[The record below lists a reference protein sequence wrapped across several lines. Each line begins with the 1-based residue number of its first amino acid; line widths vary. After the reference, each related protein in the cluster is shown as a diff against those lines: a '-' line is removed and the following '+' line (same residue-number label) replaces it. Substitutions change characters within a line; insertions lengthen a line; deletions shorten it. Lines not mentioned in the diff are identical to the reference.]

1 MDRDG
6 TDKGT
11 VPHEDADRLLAL
23 QELRDLGRIHDD
35 TYDVEAARLVGARHT
50 DDAPHK
56 SAEGPTNPA
65 AARRRLSFFG
75 RFVNQQP

>member
-56 SAEGPTNPA
+56 SAEVPQT
-65 AARRRLSFFG
+65 RQRLGGDS
-75 RFVNQQP
+75 RSSDAS